1 MILKSLSN
9 IVKKEKPKKEK
20 KNKTKDDKKKNNPAM
35 GGR

>member
-1 MILKSLSN
+1 MILKSLSS

-20 KNKTKDDKKKNNPAM
+20 KSKAKKNKKAM